1 MSAYRSLSTYQA
13 TVAHIQEN
21 WNAFLQK
28 RNSRLEQQ
36 RRHGAAAERVTENII
51 EDLFTMVLDWR
62 IEDLN
67 NQVEYADLIL
77 TSNGLKRLIIEAKRP
92 GALAWNQS
100 AVEIALEQARRY
112 AAEQRVTSIAVSDGV
127 MLYATDIQSS
137 GYRDRVFVSLESS
150 KAPEE
155 LWWLSQHGIYR
166 RPENIDSSSP
176 VLLPK
181 AHDTSD
187 QATSIIDEM
196 LLHPK
201 YKIPAHC
208 FAYVGDASKTSTWK
222 LPYRLADGSPDLK
235 RLPKAIQSIL
245 SNYRGARVSS
255 IPEKSIPDVL
265 VCLAKMAVNL
275 GRLPFQCGD
284 TAETYRML
292 EEALIQLD
300 RLDEVKN

>member
-1 MSAYRSLSTYQA
+1 MARIQA
-13 TVAHIQEN
+13 N

-36 RRHGAAAERVTENII
+36 RRHGTAAERVAENII

-127 MLYATDIQSS
+127 MLYATDIRSS

-166 RPENIDSSSP
+166 RPETSTRADGLLA
-176 VLLPK
+176 LLPK
-181 AHDTSD
+181 HQKIQESA
-187 QATSIIDEM
+187 SIETDDL

-201 YKIPAHC
+201 YKIPAYC

-245 SNYRGARVSS
+245 SNYRGAKVSS

-265 VCLAKMAVNL
+265 VCLAKTAVSL

-284 TAETYRML
+284 TAEAYRML

-300 RLDEVKN
+300 CLDDVKG